1 MFDLGAAWRKLFG
14 DASADVIPDVNFK
27 QLNQS
32 VDGKTMDVNKL
43 NNPYVSDSE
52 KKTILTG
59 IEMAMGTGGGGGGGG
74 GGAFDAAA
82 AARAAEA
89 AKLGAARND
98 VSGRVNAIKDIYNS
112 RYGKV
117 DQLAQEQTGKLND
130 RYSKESA
137 DVLKQVD
144 TANQQIGAAHAAG
157 GTYDSSYRGNNVDT
171 QTKAGESQ
179 ISDLGTELSD
189 NTAKIGGWVSGQ
201 KASLDA
207 GKANYDSL
215 LANLGNETDV
225 NNLINTKNQ
234 LEAKINELRAG
245 EADYNTSGKNMEAL
259 NAIAP
264 VSARTVTL
272 KNNLAT
278 VLQGNSDPGMKL
290 AIGKAL
296 ITNSGLSNDEQQRLL
311 LSFQDDATKK
321 TQQA

>member
-14 DASADVIPDVNFK
+14 DSSADVIPDVNFK
-27 QLNQS
+27 QLNNS
-32 VDGKTMDVNKL
+32 LPTNSMNVNQL
-43 NNPYVSDSE
+43 DNPYVSDSE
-52 KKTILTG
+52 KKNILTG
-59 IEMAMGTGGGGGGGG
+59 IEMATGGPAAAPA

-89 AKLGAARND
+89 AKLGAARGD
-98 VSGRVNAIKDIYNS
+98 VSSRVNAIKDIYNS

-117 DQLAQEQTGKLND
+117 DQLASEQTGKLND
-130 RYSKESA
+130 RYAKESG
-137 DVLKQVD
+137 DVLKQTED
-144 TANQQIGAAHAAG
+144 ANQQIGAAHAAS

-171 QTKAGESQ
+171 QTAAGQSQ
-179 ISDLGTELSD
+179 IADLGTELND
-189 NTAKIGGWVSGQ
+189 NTANIGKWVSGQ
-201 KASLDA
+201 KAGLDA
-207 GKANYDSL
+207 GKSNYDSL
-215 LANLGNETDV
+215 IANLGNETDV
-225 NNLINTKNQ
+225 NNLISTRNQ
-234 LEAKINELRAG
+234 LDAKINELKAG
-245 EADYNTSGKNMEAL
+245 EADYNTTGKNMEAL

>member
-14 DASADVIPDVNFK
+14 DASADVIPGTNFK
-27 QLNQS
+27 QLNNS
-32 VDGKTMDVNKL
+32 VNGKAMEVGKL
-43 NNPYVSDSE
+43 DNPYVSDSE

-59 IEMAMGTGGGGGGGG
+59 IEMATGAGQGPAAGGGGG
-74 GGAFDAAA
+74 FDAAA
-82 AARAAEA
+82 AAAAAEA
-89 AKLGAARND
+89 AKVGAAQND
-98 VSGRVNAIKDIYNS
+98 VRGRVNAIKDIYNS

-117 DQLAQEQTGKLND
+117 DQLASEQTGKLND
-130 RYSKESA
+130 RYANESA

-144 TANQQIGAAHAAG
+144 TANQQIGASHAAS

-179 ISDLGTELSD
+179 IRDLGTELDD
-189 NTAKIGGWVSGQ
+189 NTANVGKWVAGQ
-201 KASLDA
+201 KAGLDS
-207 GKANYDSL
+207 GKASYDSL
-215 LANLGNETDV
+215 LANLGQEKDV
-225 NNLINTKNQ
+225 NNLTNIRNQ
-234 LEAKINELRAG
+234 LDQKINELRAG
-245 EADYNTSGKNMEAL
+245 DADFNTTGKNMEAL
-259 NAIAP
+259 NSIAP

-272 KNNLAT
+272 KNNLAQ

-321 TQQA
+321 PQQA